1 MSHWSKI
8 KEKKTS
14 DRGLFFL
21 FKIYEYLGVKPLKL
35 ALYPIIF
42 LFFIIDSNI
51 RKVSYKYLSYIYTIK
66 KKNGEY
72 FPTPTLWQLFLKYPQ
87 MNKYV
92 LKTCHKVGVGKYSPF
107 FFFIV

>member
-72 FPTPTLWQLFLKYPQ
+72 FPTPTLWHVFNTYLFICGYFK
-87 MNKYV
+87 NN
-92 LKTCHKVGVGKYSPF
+92 CHKVGVGKYSPF